1 MSFIIYS
8 IEDDLDI
15 SKIIN
20 KTLTKQGYEV
30 YSFYDAKSF
39 FEAFKQKKPDLMLV
53 DLMLPDLSGNE
64 IIKKVREDHNNDN
77 IEIIILSAKRMLID
91 KVEGLDM
98 II

>member
-20 KTLTKQGYEV
+20 KTLTKQGYAV

-64 IIKKVREDHNNDN
+64 IIKKVDN
-77 IEIIILSAKRMLID
+77 TKYNLIISCILKNRNIIVKIFCYSCD
-91 KVEGLDM
+91 KS
-98 II
+98 